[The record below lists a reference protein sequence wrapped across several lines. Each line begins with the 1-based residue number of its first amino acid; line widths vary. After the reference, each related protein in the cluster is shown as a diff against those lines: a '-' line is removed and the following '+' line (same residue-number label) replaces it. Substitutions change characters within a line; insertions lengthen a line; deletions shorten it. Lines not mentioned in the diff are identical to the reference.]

1 MGQVLTPVGDRSLPR
16 GSRRLLALRGDEYLV
31 ARIRSGDQVAFEVV
45 YDRYAAP
52 LLSFCRHMLARS
64 DDAEDAVQQVFV
76 SAHAGLRESDRA
88 VALKP
93 WLYAIARNRCIS
105 VIRARR
111 DVPDAHIEPACAGLR
126 EAAQGR
132 ADLRELLD
140 DLSDLPEQQRAALLL
155 TELDDLSHADAA
167 SVLQCE
173 ASQVKGLVFRARA
186 GLIERRDA
194 RATPCAEIREEL
206 ATARKGT
213 LRKGRLKHH
222 LKQCPGCSAY
232 REEVRHQRRMMALIL
247 PVIPGAGLKRAV
259 LAATVAGG
267 GAGGAGGLTLMGSS
281 LATATLAKLAAAG
294 VLVAGAGIAG
304 TEALDRREATPT
316 GSPAARTARPLSR
329 TAPTRAASG
338 SPLTARSA
346 SQPGARRA
354 TPGTPPRVV
363 RAKAPTRGRSEALGK
378 SKADKGRL
386 TSSRPATPPGQIRR
400 QTARSNAYAK
410 GNGNA
415 GSQVQGKP
423 GANSGG
429 ATRGG
434 TRARGAPAPSPRAGP
449 KKPTK

>member
-1 MGQVLTPVGDRSLPR
+1 MGHVLTPAGDRSLPR

-45 YDRYAAP
+45 YDRFAAP
-52 LLSFCRHMLARS
+52 LLSFCRHMLGRS

-76 SAHAGLRESDRA
+76 SAHASLLDSGRT

-93 WLYAIARNRCIS
+93 WLYAIARNRCLSI
-105 VIRARR
+105 IRARR
-111 DVPDAHIEPACAGLR
+111 DVPDAHIEPACAGLQ
-126 EAAQGR
+126 EATQGR

-206 ATARKGT
+206 ATARKGA
-213 LRKGRLKHH
+213 LRKGQLKHH

-281 LATATLAKLAAAG
+281 MATATLAKLAAAG
-294 VLVAGAGIAG
+294 VLVAGAGISG

-316 GSPAARTARPLSR
+316 VSPPSSTARPVFR
-329 TAPTRAASG
+329 TAPARAAAA
-338 SPLTARSA
+338 PLTARSA

-354 TPGTPPRVV
+354 GPGTPPKVA
-363 RAKAPTRGRSEALGK
+363 RAKSHRRGSSKAPGK
-378 SKADKGRL
+378 SNA
-386 TSSRPATPPGQIRR
+386 GQIRR
-400 QTARSNAYAK
+400 RTARSNGDAK
-410 GNGNA
+410 ANGNV
-415 GSQVQGKP
+415 GSQIKGEL

-429 ATRGG
+429 ATKGG
-434 TRARGAPAPSPRAGP
+434 TRARGAPTPSPRAGP

>member
-1 MGQVLTPVGDRSLPR
+1 MGQVLTPAGDRSLPR

-45 YDRYAAP
+45 YDRFAAP
-52 LLSFCRHMLARS
+52 LLSFCRHMLGRS

-76 SAHAGLRESDRA
+76 SAHAGLLDSGRT

-93 WLYAIARNRCIS
+93 WLYAIARNRCLSI
-105 VIRARR
+105 IRARR
-111 DVPDAHIEPACAGLR
+111 DVPDAHIEPACAGLQ
-126 EAAQGR
+126 EATQGR

-267 GAGGAGGLTLMGSS
+267 GAGGAGGLTLMGTSM
-281 LATATLAKLAAAG
+281 ATATLAKLAAAG
-294 VLVAGAGIAG
+294 VLVAGAGIGG

-316 GSPAARTARPLSR
+316 GSPPSSAARPVFR

-354 TPGTPPRVV
+354 TPGTPPKVA
-363 RAKAPTRGRSEALGK
+363 RAKSHSRG
-378 SKADKGRL
+378 GRP
-386 TSSRPATPPGQIRR
+386 TSSRPAIPPGQIRR
-400 QTARSNAYAK
+400 QTARSNGDAQA
-410 GNGNA
+410 NGNV
-415 GSQVQGKP
+415 GSQIQGEP
-423 GANSGG
+423 GANSGR
-429 ATRGG
+429 ATKGG
-434 TRARGAPAPSPRAGP
+434 TRARGAPTPSPRAGP
-449 KKPTK
+449 KKPTR